1 MTKLGIIE
9 GIGEAYELKLKE
21 VGIKSV
27 EQLLEA
33 CTSKKGRAE
42 LAKKADISEKLL
54 LKWANFADLMRIKGV
69 GGRYSEL
76 LELAGV
82 DTVPELAARKPENLY
97 KKMVE
102 VNEQKNLV
110 QKLPTAKQV
119 ENWTKQAAALP
130 RILQY

>member
-42 LAKKADISEKLL
+42 LAKKADISE
-54 LKWANFADLMRIKGV
+54 N
-69 GGRYSEL
+69 SC
-76 LELAGV
+76 
-82 DTVPELAARKPENLY
+82 
-97 KKMVE
+97 
-102 VNEQKNLV
+102 
-110 QKLPTAKQV
+110 
-119 ENWTKQAAALP
+119 
-130 RILQY
+130 

>member
-54 LKWANFADLMRIKGV
+54 LKWANFADLMR
-69 GGRYSEL
+69 
-76 LELAGV
+76 
-82 DTVPELAARKPENLY
+82 
-97 KKMVE
+97 
-102 VNEQKNLV
+102 
-110 QKLPTAKQV
+110 
-119 ENWTKQAAALP
+119 
-130 RILQY
+130 

>member
-82 DTVPELAARKPENLY
+82 DTVPGLAARKPENLY

>member
-110 QKLPTAKQV
+110 RKLPTAKQV